1 MKSTFV
7 MLKPDALQRNLV
19 DLILLEFKQ
28 AGYTIVRKQ
37 LKTVDES
44 TILAHYDEVI
54 SRVSLPHFKQRI
66 LESFVN
72 QDVVIAEVVKDDDVV
87 SSVRTFIGK
96 TNPKEA
102 DPSSIR
108 GKFGEDDMN
117 EAMKEGRLV
126 QNLIH
131 ASDSDESAQSELALW
146 FRKDE

>member
-54 SRVSLPHFKQRI
+54 SRVQLPHFRERI
-66 LESFVN
+66 LETFVN
-72 QDVVIAEVVKDDDVV
+72 QDVVIAEITKDDDVV
-87 SSVRTFIGK
+87 NSVRTFIGK

-117 EAMKEGRLV
+117 VAIKEGRLV
-126 QNLIH
+126 QNLVH

-146 FRKDE
+146 FK

>member
-37 LKTVDES
+37 LKKVDES

-54 SRVSLPHFKQRI
+54 SRVQLPHFRERI
-66 LESFVN
+66 LETFVN
-72 QDVVIAEVVKDDDVV
+72 QDVVIAEITKDDDVV
-87 SSVRTFIGK
+87 NSVRTFIGK

-117 EAMKEGRLV
+117 VAIKEGRLV
-126 QNLIH
+126 QNLVH

-146 FRKDE
+146 FK

>member
-7 MLKPDALQRNLV
+7 MLKPDALSRNLV

-54 SRVSLPHFKQRI
+54 SRVQLPHFRERI
-66 LESFVN
+66 LETFVN
-72 QDVVIAEVVKDDDVV
+72 QDVVIAEITKDDDVV

-117 EAMKEGRLV
+117 VAIKEGRLV
-126 QNLIH
+126 QNLVH

-146 FRKDE
+146 FK

>member
-54 SRVSLPHFKQRI
+54 SRVQLPHFRERI
-66 LESFVN
+66 LETFVN
-72 QDVVIAEVVKDDDVV
+72 QDVVIAEITKDDDVV

-117 EAMKEGRLV
+117 VAIKEGRLV
-126 QNLIH
+126 QNLVH

-146 FRKDE
+146 FK

>member
-54 SRVSLPHFKQRI
+54 SRVQLPHFRERI
-66 LESFVN
+66 LETFVN
-72 QDVVIAEVVKDDDVV
+72 QDVVIAEIVKDDDVV

-117 EAMKEGRLV
+117 VAIKEGRLV
-126 QNLIH
+126 QNLVH

-146 FRKDE
+146 FK

>member
-54 SRVSLPHFKQRI
+54 SRVQLPHFRERI
-66 LESFVN
+66 LETFVN
-72 QDVVIAEVVKDDDVV
+72 QDVVIAEITKDNDVV
-87 SSVRTFIGK
+87 NSVRTFIGK

-117 EAMKEGRLV
+117 VAIKEGRLV
-126 QNLIH
+126 QNLVH

-146 FRKDE
+146 FK

>member
-1 MKSTFV
+1 MKSTFI

-54 SRVSLPHFKQRI
+54 SRVQLPHFRERI
-66 LESFVN
+66 LETFVN
-72 QDVVIAEVVKDDDVV
+72 QDVVIAEITKDDDVV
-87 SSVRTFIGK
+87 NSVRTFIGK

-117 EAMKEGRLV
+117 VAIKEGRLV
-126 QNLIH
+126 QNLVH

-146 FRKDE
+146 FK

>member
-7 MLKPDALQRNLV
+7 MLKPDALSRNLV

-54 SRVSLPHFKQRI
+54 SRVQMPHFKERI
-66 LESFVN
+66 LETFVN
-72 QDVVIAEVVKDDDVV
+72 QDVVIAEITKDDDVV
-87 SSVRTFIGK
+87 SSVRAFIGK

-117 EAMKEGRLV
+117 VAIKEGRLV
-126 QNLIH
+126 QNLVH

-146 FRKDE
+146 FK

>member
-7 MLKPDALQRNLV
+7 MLKPDALSRNLV

-54 SRVSLPHFKQRI
+54 SRVQLPHFRERI
-66 LESFVN
+66 LETFVN
-72 QDVVIAEVVKDDDVV
+72 QDVVIAEITKDDDVV
-87 SSVRTFIGK
+87 NSVRTFIGK

-117 EAMKEGRLV
+117 VAIKEGRLV
-126 QNLIH
+126 QNLVH

-146 FRKDE
+146 FK

>member
-7 MLKPDALQRNLV
+7 MLKPDALSRNLV

-54 SRVSLPHFKQRI
+54 SRVQMPHFKERI
-66 LESFVN
+66 LETFVN
-72 QDVVIAEVVKDDDVV
+72 QDVVIAEITKDDDVV

-117 EAMKEGRLV
+117 VAIKEGRLV
-126 QNLIH
+126 QNLVH

-146 FRKDE
+146 FK

>member
-7 MLKPDALQRNLV
+7 MLKPDALSRNLV

-37 LKTVDES
+37 LKAVDES

-54 SRVSLPHFKQRI
+54 SRVQMPHFKERI
-66 LESFVN
+66 LETFVN
-72 QDVVIAEVVKDDDVV
+72 QDVVIAEITKDDDVV

-117 EAMKEGRLV
+117 VAIKEGRLV
-126 QNLIH
+126 QNLVH

-146 FRKDE
+146 FK